1 MTVNEVNDQ
10 ELVEMSWHK
19 EPCMVG
25 VGALCAA
32 DVRELAADEIVY
44 MIMFQSFAIVIQMR
58 LEGVRCWGL
67 WSTE

>member
-25 VGALCAA
+25 VGALRVA
-32 DVRELAADEIVY
+32 DVRELAADEI
-44 MIMFQSFAIVIQMR
+44 IFLNLFQFFAMRMQMR
-58 LEGVRCWGL
+58 LEGVRCWGP
-67 WSTE
+67 WFTE